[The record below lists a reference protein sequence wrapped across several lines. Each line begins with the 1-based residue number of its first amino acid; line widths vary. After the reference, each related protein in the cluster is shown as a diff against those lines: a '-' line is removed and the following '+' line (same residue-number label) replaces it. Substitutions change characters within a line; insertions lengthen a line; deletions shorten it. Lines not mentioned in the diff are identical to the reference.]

1 MGHRHMRI
9 AFLNPQGNF
18 DPDDSYWTQHPDFG
32 GQLVYVKEV
41 ALAMAGLGHRV
52 DILTRRIVDPEWPEF
67 AAPFDRYRDVEGVRI
82 VRIPC
87 GPGHFLPK
95 EELWPYLGA
104 GWVPGILSF
113 YQDEGALPR
122 AFTAHYADGGLAA
135 ALIRQETGIPFTFTA
150 HSLGAQKMDKLNASP
165 DSLSDLDARYHF
177 ARRIVA
183 ERVSMN
189 HAEGIVTSTRQERMD
204 QYRHPAYRGAMDVDD
219 DGRFVVIPPGVNRR
233 VFSPEPAAADQAI
246 VARVEAA
253 IARDIAAA
261 RRDLPLVVCSCRLD
275 RKKNHLGLVR
285 AFAQSEALQAAANLA
300 IVVRGL
306 DDPLRQRGQLGDQE
320 RSILDEI
327 AVLLHEEGLWE
338 AVTSFPL
345 NSQPELAAA
354 YRHLATRHSLFA
366 LTALYEPFGLAP
378 LEAMSCGL
386 PAVVTQNG
394 GPGESLQEDGREFGV
409 LVDPADPDDIA
420 RGLLRVLGSRES
432 WEYFQKAGMQ
442 RVFSRY
448 TWERTAQGY
457 LDLIEDMLEGPAHT
471 GELAIPGYFTD
482 PQPGTDIPLS
492 ELATLYFY
500 THKPALYMDGSQH
513 S

>member
-1 MGHRHMRI
+1 MEQATLRI

-41 ALAMAGLGHRV
+41 ALAMAGLGHHV
-52 DILTRRIVDPEWPEF
+52 DILTRRIIDPEWPEF
-67 AAPFDRYRDVEGVRI
+67 AAPLDGYPGVEKVRI

-87 GPGHFLPK
+87 GPDRFLPK
-95 EELWPYLGA
+95 EELWPYLGT
-104 GWVPGILSF
+104 GWVPGILGF
-113 YQDEGALPR
+113 YQDEGALPQ

-135 ALIRQETGIPFTFTA
+135 VLMRRETGIPFTFTA

-165 DSLSDLDARYHF
+165 DSLPDLDARYHF
-177 ARRIVA
+177 ARRIIA

-204 QYRHPAYRGAMDVDD
+204 QYSHPAYRGAVDVAD

-233 VFSPEPAAADQAI
+233 VFSPEPAPADQAI

-261 RRDLPLVVCSCRLD
+261 RGHLPLVVCSSRLD

-320 RSILDEI
+320 RAIMHEI
-327 AVLLHEEGLWE
+327 AVLLDEEGLWE

-354 YRHLATRHSLFA
+354 YRHLAKRRSLFA

-394 GPGESLQEDGREFGV
+394 GPGESLQEGGREFGV

-432 WEYFQKAGMQ
+432 WEHFQKAGMQ
-442 RVFSRY
+442 RVLSRY
-448 TWERTAQGY
+448 TWGRTAQGY
-457 LDLIEDMLEGPAHT
+457 LGLIEDMLEGPAHA
-471 GELAIPGYFTD
+471 GELAIPGYFTNPKPD
-482 PQPGTDIPLS
+482 SDIPLF
-492 ELATLYFY
+492 ELAALYFY
-500 THKPALYMDGSQH
+500 THMRTL
-513 S
+513 

>member
-1 MGHRHMRI
+1 MGHRQMRI

-18 DPDDSYWTQHPDFG
+18 DPDDSYWTEHPDFG

-41 ALAMAGLGHRV
+41 ALAMAALGHHV
-52 DILTRRIVDPEWPEF
+52 DILARRIIDPEWPAF
-67 AAPFDRYRDVEGVRI
+67 AAPLDGYPGVEQVRI

-87 GPGHFLPK
+87 GPDHFLPK
-95 EELWPYLGA
+95 EELWPYLGT

-113 YQDEGALPR
+113 YQDEGALPQ

-135 ALIRQETGIPFTFTA
+135 ALIQQEAGIPFTFTA

-165 DSLSDLDARYHF
+165 GSLPDLDARYHF

-189 HAEGIVTSTRQERMD
+189 HAEGIVTSTRQEWTD
-204 QYRHPAYRGAMDVDD
+204 QYSHPAYRGAVDVDD

-233 VFSPEPAAADQAI
+233 VFSPEPDPADQAI
-246 VARVEAA
+246 AARIEAA
-253 IARDIAAA
+253 IARDITPA
-261 RRDLPLVVCSCRLD
+261 RRDLPLVVCSSRLD

-285 AFAQSEALQAAANLA
+285 AFAQSEPLRAAANLA

-327 AVLLHEEGLWE
+327 AVLLNEEALWE

-354 YRHLATRHSLFA
+354 YRHLATRRSLFA

-394 GPGESLQEDGREFGV
+394 GPAESLQEDGREFGV
-409 LVDPADPDDIA
+409 LVDPAEPDEIA
-420 RGLLRVLGSRES
+420 RGLLRVLASRET
-432 WEYFQKAGMQ
+432 WEHFQKAGMQ
-442 RVFSRY
+442 RVLSRY

-457 LDLIEDMLEGPAHT
+457 LSLIEDMLEGPAHA
-471 GELAIPGYFTD
+471 GELAIPGYFTNPKPD
-482 PQPGTDIPLS
+482 TDISLS
-492 ELATLYFY
+492 ELAALYFY
-500 THKPALYMDGSQH
+500 TRMWALYMEGS
-513 S
+513 

>member
-1 MGHRHMRI
+1 MRI

-41 ALAMAGLGHRV
+41 ALAMAALGYHV
-52 DILTRRIVDPEWPEF
+52 DILARRIVDPEWPEF
-67 AAPFDRYRDVEGVRI
+67 AAPLDGYPDVEGVRI

-87 GPGHFLPK
+87 GPDHFLPK
-95 EELWPYLGA
+95 EELWPCLGT

-113 YQDEGALPR
+113 YQDEGALPQ

-165 DSLSDLDARYHF
+165 DSLPDLDARYHF

-189 HAEGIVTSTRQERMD
+189 HAEGIVTSTRQEWVD
-204 QYRHPAYRGAMDVDD
+204 QYSHPAYRGAVDVDVDD

-233 VFSPEPAAADQAI
+233 VFSPEPAPADQAI
-246 VARVEAA
+246 AARIEAA
-253 IARDIAAA
+253 IARDITPA
-261 RRDLPLVVCSCRLD
+261 RWDLPLVVCSSRLD

-285 AFAQSEALQAAANLA
+285 AFAQSEPLRAAANLA

-306 DDPLRQRGQLGDQE
+306 DDPLHQRGQLGDQE
-320 RSILDEI
+320 RAILDEI
-327 AVLLHEEGLWE
+327 AILLDEEGLWE
-338 AVTSFPL
+338 AVTSFSL

-354 YRHLATRHSLFA
+354 YRHLATRRSLFA

-394 GPGESLQEDGREFGV
+394 GPRESLQEEGREFGV
-409 LVDPADPDDIA
+409 LVDPAEPDDIA
-420 RGLLRVLGSRES
+420 RGLLRVLASRET
-432 WEYFQKAGMQ
+432 WEHFQKAGMQ
-442 RVFSRY
+442 RVLSRY

-457 LDLIEDMLEGPAHT
+457 LGLIGDMLEGPAHA
-471 GELAIPGYFTD
+471 GELPIPGYFTNPKPD
-482 PQPGTDIPLS
+482 TDIPLS
-492 ELATLYFY
+492 ELEALYFY
-500 THKPALYMDGSQH
+500 TRVSALYMEGSQY

>member
-1 MGHRHMRI
+1 MEQATLRI

-18 DPDDSYWTQHPDFG
+18 DPDDSYWTEHPDFG

-41 ALAMAGLGHRV
+41 ALAMAGLGHHM

-67 AAPFDRYRDVEGVRI
+67 AAPLDCYPGVEQVRI

-87 GPGHFLPK
+87 GPDHFLPK

-104 GWVPGILSF
+104 GWVPGILNF
-113 YQDEGALPR
+113 YRDEGALPR

-165 DSLSDLDARYHF
+165 DNLSDLDARYHF

-189 HAEGIVTSTRQERMD
+189 HAGWIVTSTRQERMD
-204 QYRHPAYRGAMDVDD
+204 QYSHPAYRGAVDVAD
-219 DGRFVVIPPGVNRR
+219 DGRFAVIPPGVNRR
-233 VFSPEPAAADQAI
+233 VFSPQPALADQAI
-246 VARVEAA
+246 AARIEAA

-261 RRDLPLVVCSCRLD
+261 RQDLPLVVCSSRLD

-285 AFAQSEALQAAANLA
+285 AFAQSAALRAAANLA

-306 DDPLRQRGQLGDQE
+306 DDPLRQRGQLGCQE
-320 RSILDEI
+320 RIILDEI
-327 AVLLHEEGLWE
+327 AVLLDEEGLWD

-354 YRHLATRHSLFA
+354 YRHLAMRRSLFA

-394 GPGESLQEDGREFGV
+394 GPRESLQEDRREFGV

-432 WEYFQKAGMQ
+432 WEHFQQAGMQ

-457 LDLIEDMLEGPAHT
+457 LDLIEDIVEGPAHA
-471 GELAIPGYFTD
+471 GELAIPDYFTNPKPD
-482 PQPGTDIPLS
+482 SDIPLF
-492 ELATLYFY
+492 ELAALYFY
-500 THKPALYMDGSQH
+500 THMRTLQ
-513 S
+513 